1 MDGSIE
7 LDIERIRGSLRTV
20 DHVLIRMTPV
30 GVTERLLIDFRSN
43 ETTGPGVHML
53 PEVRSMAERLK
64 TVEEARPGF
73 PRPERIYIITWPLR
87 VAALERLGVLEAI
100 RERLAKADAFDA
112 LKQLEETFRRLLKL
126 EREELQRAVTGEGYQ
141 TLWPPT
147 PRP

>member
-7 LDIERIRGSLRTV
+7 LDIERIRRSLRTV
-20 DHVLIRMTPV
+20 EHALIRMTPV

-53 PEVRSMAERLK
+53 PEVRSMAERMK
-64 TVEEARPGF
+64 TVEDARPGF
-73 PRPERIYIITWPLR
+73 PRPERIYMITWPLR
-87 VAALERLGVLEAI
+87 VAALERLGVLEAV
-100 RERLAKADAFDA
+100 RERLALADAFDA
-112 LKQLEETFRRLLKL
+112 VKQLDESFERLLRL
-126 EREELQRAVTGEGYQ
+126 ERDELQRAATGEGYQ